1 MAVQARV
8 SSSELRSQVEALYS
22 NQNFEVA
29 LVNSSGSSY
38 TPGLTTDSSF
48 MANEV
53 TQGLGGYD
61 RQIISF
67 SDSDIASYADG
78 GIGLATKAATF
89 SHDGSASTYIFNN
102 VVLLRSSGDVT
113 ALGGTIT
120 APSSGVN
127 GTYSN
132 IPTTTISSGRQLR
145 VNIVVS
151 NGGIAVSDYAIA
163 IATPGYGYAVAD
175 AITISNTV
183 LAAAGVTTSGTGDL
197 SFVVDAVGAGTGGI
211 VAVAPTTTSTVMSDG
226 NEAVF
231 YYNLKQFGVSS

>member
-8 SSSELRSQVEALYS
+8 SSSELRSQVETLYS

-38 TPGLTTDSSF
+38 TPGLTTDASF
-48 MANEV
+48 MVNEV
-53 TQGLGGYD
+53 TPGLGGYS

-67 SDSDIASYADG
+67 SDADIASYTDG

-89 SHDGSASTYIFNN
+89 SHDGSASTYVFNN
-102 VVLLRSSGDVT
+102 VVLLRSSGDVA
-113 ALGGTIT
+113 ALGGVVT
-120 APSSGVN
+120 APSSGTN

-132 IPTTTISSGRQLR
+132 IPTTTVGSGQQLR
-145 VNIVVS
+145 VTIVVS
-151 NGGIAVSDYAIA
+151 NSGIAVSDYTISIA
-163 IATPGYGYAVAD
+163 SPGYGYAASD
-175 AITISNTV
+175 AVSISNTV

-197 SFVVDAVGAGTGGI
+197 SFIVSEIGAGTGGI
-211 VAVAPTTTSTVMSDG
+211 VAVAPTTASTVMSDG